1 VKKPLDKNR
10 FSAYFYN
17 VMKNITTTT
26 SKELSRDINNA
37 LKRLRKA
44 QENYKWMK
52 IFSIIFVFQFLAL
65 VFVFAVA
72 LDKFVLPDI
81 PKAEEGGGEKPS
93 PSFDYTAADI
103 CLKPVAVE
111 YPDIIAEQPD
121 LTIPVLFDKNEH
133 STLID
138 SPVGKILEE
147 REKNLDN
154 WITFLNSEVE
164 KEVKFLEKKFDI

>member
-1 VKKPLDKNR
+1 
-10 FSAYFYN
+10 
-17 VMKNITTTT
+17 MKNITTTT
-26 SKELSRDINNA
+26 SKELSQDINNA

-52 IFSIIFVFQFLAL
+52 IFSIIFVFQFFAL
-65 VFVFAVA
+65 VFVFSVA
-72 LDKFVLPDI
+72 LDKFALPDI
-81 PKAEEGGGEKPS
+81 PKAEETERKEKNRV
-93 PSFDYTAADI
+93 FDYTSADI
-103 CLKPVAVE
+103 CLKPVVVE
-111 YPDIIAEQPD
+111 YPDIVAEQPD
-121 LTIPVLFDKNEH
+121 FTNPVLFDRNEH

-164 KEVKFLEKKFDI
+164 KDVKFLEKKFDI